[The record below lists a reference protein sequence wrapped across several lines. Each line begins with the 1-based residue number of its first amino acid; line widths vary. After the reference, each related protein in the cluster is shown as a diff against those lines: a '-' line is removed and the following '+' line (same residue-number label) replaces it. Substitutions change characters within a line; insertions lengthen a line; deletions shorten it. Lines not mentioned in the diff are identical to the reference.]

1 MNEITLVL
9 ISYKSENKIN
19 KFIEKTPK
27 DLKIIIIENSNNK
40 DFKKSIEKKYKNI
53 SVYVK
58 ENDGVSSSLNFAV
71 KYIKTKYFLQISPD
85 IDFNFKELKLFLD

>member
-9 ISYKSENKIN
+9 ISYKSENKIY

-40 DFKKSIEKKYKNI
+40 NNRKFNKKKN
-53 SVYVK
+53 
-58 ENDGVSSSLNFAV
+58 
-71 KYIKTKYFLQISPD
+71 
-85 IDFNFKELKLFLD
+85 